1 MTRRVASTAQRS
13 YNDLVAKRVGPG
25 GELEQ
30 AVLAVVWERGTATIR
45 EIYERVGAPNG
56 LVYTTVAKV
65 VDRLVAK
72 GLLARSAAGRA
83 FTYRA
88 RIRRETVDRAQL
100 TATLD
105 RIFAVGDAAPA
116 MATLVDAIE
125 AVNPEL
131 LDELSKLVQAR
142 RKRRK

>member
-1 MTRRVASTAQRS
+1 MWDS
-13 YNDLVAKRVGPG
+13 
-25 GELEQ
+25 
-30 AVLAVVWERGTATIR
+30 GTTTIR
-45 EIYERVGAPNG
+45 DIYDRVGAPNG

-72 GLLARSAAGRA
+72 GLLARSVAGRA

-105 RIFAVGDAAPA
+105 RILSVGDAAPA
-116 MATLVDAIE
+116 MATLVEAIE
-125 AVNPEL
+125 AVDPEL

>member
-1 MTRRVASTAQRS
+1 M
-13 YNDLVAKRVGPG
+13 AKRSVPG

-30 AVLAVVWERGTATIR
+30 AVLATLWDRGTATVR
-45 EIYERVGAPNG
+45 EIYDRVGAPNG

-72 GLLARSAAGRA
+72 GLLSRSPAGRA

-88 RIRRETVDRAQL
+88 RVRRETVDRAQL

-105 RIFAVGDAAPA
+105 RILTRRDGAPA
-116 MATLVDAIE
+116 MATLVDVIE
-125 AVNPEL
+125 AVDPEL
-131 LDELSKLVQAR
+131 LDELSRAVQAQ

>member
-1 MTRRVASTAQRS
+1 M
-13 YNDLVAKRVGPG
+13 AKRWVPG

-30 AVLAVVWERGTATIR
+30 AVLATVWDRGTATVR
-45 EIYERVGAPNG
+45 EIYDRVGAPNG

-72 GLLARSAAGRA
+72 GFLARSRAGRA

-88 RIRRETVDRAQL
+88 RVRRETVDRAQL

-105 RIFAVGDAAPA
+105 RILTLRDGAPA

-125 AVNPEL
+125 AVDPNL
-131 LDELSKLVQAR
+131 LDELSKAVQ